1 MKPRSSS
8 RRLRLLVWIMSL
20 FMLPNL
26 PAAAEPAYMGVVR
39 DYMENDIKP
48 LLDNPMVAAMITTQN
63 ARTAGLKRIDLESL
77 DRTWRAEA
85 RSGNWHLIRQLLSNP
100 LSQLL
105 KAKQRDSQGAITE
118 IFVMDARGLNVAQ
131 SAVTTDYWQGD
142 EEKYL
147 MTVASHSSDIV
158 IDRAER
164 DESTQCL
171 QTQASFAIDDENGV
185 PIGAVTVTICLDAL

>member
-1 MKPRSSS
+1 MRPKTKPRW
-8 RRLRLLVWIMSL
+8 LRLLISVMPL
-20 FMLPNL
+20 FMLPTV
-26 PAAAEPAYMGVVR
+26 PAVAQSAYVSVAR
-39 DYMENDIKP
+39 DYVETNVKS
-48 LLDNPMVAAMITTQN
+48 LLDNPMVTAMIATQN
-63 ARTAGLKRIDLESL
+63 ARTANLKRADLESL

-85 RSGNWHLIRQLLSNP
+85 ISGNWHLIRQLLSNP

-105 KAKQRDSQGAITE
+105 KAKQRDSQGIITE

-131 SAVTTDYWQGD
+131 STVTADYWQGD

-147 MTVASHSSDIV
+147 MTIASHSSGIV
-158 IDRAER
+158 VDRAER

-171 QTQASFAIDDENGV
+171 QTQASFTIDDEKGA

>member
-1 MKPRSSS
+1 MPVLS
-8 RRLRLLVWIMSL
+8 
-20 FMLPNL
+20 
-26 PAAAEPAYMGVVR
+26 AAAEPAYIGVVR
-39 DYMENDIKP
+39 DYVETNIKP
-48 LLDNPMVAAMITTQN
+48 LIDNPMVTAMLTTQN

-131 SAVTTDYWQGD
+131 STVTADYWQGD
-142 EEKYL
+142 EDKYL
-147 MTVASHSSDIV
+147 KTVASSSSGIM
-158 IDRAER
+158 IEGAER

-171 QTQASFAIDDENGV
+171 QTQASFAIDDENDV